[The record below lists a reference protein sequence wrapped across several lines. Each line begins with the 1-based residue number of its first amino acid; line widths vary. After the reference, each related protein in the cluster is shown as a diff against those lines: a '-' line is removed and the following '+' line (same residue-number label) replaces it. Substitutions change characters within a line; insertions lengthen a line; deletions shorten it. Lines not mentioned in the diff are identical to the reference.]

1 MISKS
6 ILKTLAYSDVFDYP
20 LTSDEIWHFLIHNK
34 KTSKKSIAET
44 LASHLSSGNTVTLVK
59 GFYCFSDRID
69 IIEKRIRR
77 EKESEQKLQLA
88 KKIIAY
94 LSLIPTVYFIGI
106 SGALSMKNS
115 EKDDDIDLFVI
126 AKKNTL
132 WITRLWLVFL
142 LEILG
147 RRRRRFDKD
156 VKDKI
161 CLNFLIDETALFL
174 PEEKQDL
181 YSAHEIVQMIPVF
194 QRNNA
199 YGRFMQSNKWVEK
212 FLPNALE
219 RRTTP
224 NCIQN
229 DAKKWFRV
237 VLPARHCF
245 AQAIAGGRFV
255 LRFSALEWLAKKFQL
270 WYMRRHQTKEI
281 VSDHFL
287 AFHLLDYK
295 NKILKAY
302 EKRIKKYEKI

>member
-6 ILKTLAYSDVFDYP
+6 ILKTLAYSDIFDYP
-20 LTSDEIWHFLIHNK
+20 LKNDEIWRFLIHNK
-34 KTSKKSIAET
+34 KISKKSIAET
-44 LASHLSSGNTVTLVK
+44 LASQMLSGNTVALVK
-59 GFYCFSDRID
+59 GFYCFSDKID
-69 IIEKRIRR
+69 IIERRIRR

-88 KKIIAY
+88 KKIISY
-94 LSLIPTVYFIGI
+94 LSLTPTVYFIGI

-126 AKKNTL
+126 AKKDTL
-132 WITRLWLVFL
+132 WITRLLILFL

-147 RRRRRFDKD
+147 RRRGRLDKN

-161 CLNFLIDETALFL
+161 CLNFLIDETALSL

-181 YSAHEIVQMIPVF
+181 YSAHEIAQMIPVF

-199 YGRFMQSNKWVEK
+199 YGRFIQSNKWVEK

-219 RRTTP
+219 HKTAL
-224 NCIQN
+224 NCTQN
-229 DAKKWFRV
+229 NAEKWFRV
-237 VLPARHCF
+237 FP
-245 AQAIAGGRFV
+245 RFV
-255 LRFSALEWLAKKFQL
+255 LRFSALEWLAKKLQL

-295 NKILKAY
+295 NKILRAY
-302 EKRIKKYEKI
+302 EKRIKKYKKI